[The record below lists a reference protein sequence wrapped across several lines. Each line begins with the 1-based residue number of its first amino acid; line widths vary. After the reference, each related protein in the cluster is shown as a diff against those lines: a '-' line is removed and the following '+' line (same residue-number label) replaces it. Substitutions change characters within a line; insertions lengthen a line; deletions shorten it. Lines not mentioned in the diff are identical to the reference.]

1 MATSATLPRRADVP
15 VEQTWDIAS
24 VYPSDADWET
34 AVRAAEGDLGALTPF
49 RGHLGEAAEVLL
61 EALQTRDRLQGDI
74 WRIYLY
80 ASMQAAVDSS
90 DQAAQARVQ
99 RAGALFARFGAAIAY
114 VEPELL
120 DLTPGHL
127 GRFLADSDELAVYEH
142 YFDRL
147 ERRRPHVRSA
157 DVEEILADSGPLAE
171 AHQHTYS
178 VLTNAEID
186 MGTITGEDGGQ
197 VALIQGNVDDL
208 KRSTNPAV
216 RRAAWERY
224 ADAYLKVRNTLA
236 GTLTGAVQRD
246 AFNARAR
253 RYPSSV
259 EAALAQSHLPRQVY
273 DNLIG
278 AIRRHYPLWHRF
290 WEIKR
295 RAIGVEKLHTYDTFA
310 PLTRSERVIP
320 FGEAREVI
328 LTGLA
333 PMGEAYLATLRRGL
347 TQERWVDW
355 AVNQNKS
362 SGAFSTGAPSTHP
375 FILQSYCDGLLN
387 VSTLAHELGHS
398 MHSHYT
404 WATQPVVYSEYGM
417 FVAETASNFH
427 QALLRAHFLRTETD
441 PDFLLEV
448 LNETMNNFHRYFFI
462 MPILSQFEVAI
473 HAQAERGEGL
483 TAEGMSQTLLGLFRE
498 GYGPNVELDEP
509 RVGITWAQFGHMFAN
524 FYVHQYALG
533 IAAANALADGVM
545 REGQPAAERYI
556 AFLKAGDSVYPLD
569 ALRIAGVDLTS
580 AEPIERA
587 FGVLEDVVNR
597 LDALVGAGPLR
608 A

>member
-1 MATSATLPRRADVP
+1 MSTSNTLPRRAEVP

-24 VYPSDADWET
+24 VYPSDAAWEA
-34 AVRAAEGDLGALTPF
+34 AVRTTEAALDQPTRY
-49 RGHLGEAAEVLL
+49 RGHLGESASVLV

-99 RAGALFARFGAAIAY
+99 RAGTLFARFGAAVAY
-114 VEPELL
+114 IEPELL
-120 DLTPGHL
+120 DLTPGHI
-127 GRFLADSDELAVYEH
+127 GTFLADSDELAVYEH

-171 AHQHTYS
+171 AHHHTYS
-178 VLTNAEID
+178 VLTNAELD
-186 MGTITGEDGGQ
+186 MGTVPAEDGGE

-208 KRSTNPAV
+208 KRSTNPTV
-216 RRAAWERY
+216 RRAAWEHY
-224 ADAYLKVRNTLA
+224 ADAYLKMRNTLA
-236 GTLTGAVQRD
+236 GTVAGAVQRD
-246 AFNARAR
+246 VFYARAR
-253 RYPSSV
+253 RYPSAV
-259 EAALAQSHLPRQVY
+259 EAALDASHLPRRVY

-278 AIRRHYPLWHRF
+278 AIRRHYPLWQRF

-295 RAIGVEKLHTYDTFA
+295 RALGVERLHTYDTFA
-310 PLTRSERVIP
+310 PLTRTERTIP
-320 FGEAREVI
+320 FDAAREVI

-333 PMGEAYLATLRRGL
+333 PMGDEYLAVLRRGL
-347 TQERWVDW
+347 TEERWVDW

-375 FILQSYCDGLLN
+375 FILQSYCDSLNN

-427 QALLRAHFLRTETD
+427 QALLRAHLLRTETD

-483 TAEGMSQTLLGLFRE
+483 TAEGMSETLVGLFRE
-498 GYGPNVELDEP
+498 GYGPNVVLDEP
-509 RVGITWAQFGHMFAN
+509 RVGITWAQFSHLFAN

-533 IAAANALADGVM
+533 IAAANALADGVI
-545 REGQPAAERYI
+545 REGRPAAERYI

-569 ALRIAGVDLTS
+569 ALKIAGVDLT
-580 AEPIERA
+580 APEPIERA

-597 LDALVGAGPLR
+597 LDTLVGAGPLR
-608 A
+608 S

>member
-1 MATSATLPRRADVP
+1 MATSASLPIRAEVP
-15 VEQTWDIAS
+15 VEQTWDLAS
-24 VYPSDADWET
+24 VYPSDAAWEA
-34 AVRAAEGDLGALTPF
+34 AVRAAEGELEAPTRY
-49 RGHLGEAAEVLL
+49 RGHLGESAAVLL
-61 EALQTRDRLQGDI
+61 EALQTRDRLRGDV
-74 WRIYLY
+74 WRISLY
-80 ASMQAAVDSS
+80 ASMQSAVDSA
-90 DQAAQARVQ
+90 DQAAQGRSQ
-99 RAGALFARFGAAIAY
+99 RAGALFARLGAATAY
-114 VEPELL
+114 IEPELL
-120 DLTPGHL
+120 DLAPGHL

-157 DVEEILADSGPLAE
+157 DVEEVLADSGPLAE
-171 AHQHTYS
+171 AHQHTYG

-186 MGTITGEDGGQ
+186 MGTIPGEDGGE
-197 VALIQGNVDDL
+197 VRLIQGNVDDL
-208 KRSTNPAV
+208 KRSTDPAV

-224 ADAYLKVRNTLA
+224 ADSYLKVKNTLA
-236 GTLTGAVQRD
+236 GTVTGAVRRD
-246 AFNARAR
+246 VFYARAR
-253 RYPSSV
+253 RYPSAV
-259 EAALAQSHLPRQVY
+259 AAALEQSHLPRQVY

-278 AIRRHYPLWHRF
+278 SIRRHYPLWHRF
-290 WEIKR
+290 WGIKR

-310 PLTRSERVIP
+310 PLTRGERVIP
-320 FGEAREVI
+320 FAQAREII

-333 PMGEAYLATLRRGL
+333 PMGEEYLATLRRGL
-347 TQERWVDW
+347 TGERWVDW

-362 SGAFSTGAPSTHP
+362 SGAFSTGAPGTHP

-427 QALLRAHFLRTETD
+427 QALLRAHFLKTETD

-462 MPILSQFEVAI
+462 MPILSQFEVAV
-473 HAQAERGEGL
+473 HAAVERGEGL
-483 TAEGMSQTLLGLFRE
+483 TAEGMSATLVGLFRE
-498 GYGPNVELDEP
+498 GYGPEVVVDEA
-509 RVGITWAQFGHMFAN
+509 RVGITWAQFGHLFAN

-545 REGQPAAERYI
+545 REGRPAAERYI

-580 AEPIERA
+580 PEPIERA
-587 FGVLEDVVNR
+587 FGALEDAVNR
-597 LDALVGAGPLR
+597 LDTLVGAGPLR
-608 A
+608 G